1 MSTENQAK
9 KTRGILDPKANF
21 RALIRIIAIVFVFV
35 AGGWL
40 FIRFTAGEK
49 AANKVADTVLQR
61 PMDLKNSIENLPAS
75 SMKGVTLSLPYSGTL
90 TVEATVMK
98 GNEVDVYV
106 VKPDQIKNIKN
117 KKQFTHLQGFEAQK
131 TKNYR
136 RSGRLPKGDYYFV
149 VIDTALGILS
159 ASASDIQIHARL
171 EP

>member
-1 MSTENQAK
+1 MSTDNQTEK
-9 KTRGILDPKANF
+9 KPGLLDPKANLK
-21 RALIRIIAIVFVFV
+21 ALVRIVIIIVVFIVAI
-35 AGGWL
+35 WL
-40 FIRFTAGEK
+40 VVRFTAGEK
-49 AANKVADTVLQR
+49 AANKVTNTILQR

-75 SMKGVTLSLPYSGTL
+75 SMKGISLSLPYSGTL
-90 TVEATVMK
+90 TVDATVVK

-106 VKPDQIKNIKN
+106 VKPDQIENVKN

-136 RSGRLPKGDYYFV
+136 RSGRLAKGDYYFV
-149 VIDTALGILS
+149 VIDTTLGILS